1 MMIVRER
8 PNSLRLLLAWQG
20 SILPQILPQL
30 VCVIALSAFLL
41 LLNQQALHLL
51 PDVPIT
57 AFSLIG
63 LTLSIFLG
71 FRNNACYER
80 WWEARKLWGNL
91 IAQVRHLDRD
101 SQLLPDAQRQ
111 LLMHYI
117 LAFSRVLHARLR
129 QRPLT
134 TILPELSKSLNPAEL
149 QALEQ
154 QPNPAHYVLNQAHQV
169 LLVNLKQA
177 EVSDICYAQLN
188 SHLIELANV
197 QAGCERIL
205 STPLPFAYSLLL
217 HRTAYLFCLLLPFAL
232 VHSLGYFSPLV
243 VGLLAYSFFGL
254 DALGNELEEPFGTQS
269 NDLPLDAL
277 LRTIEID
284 ILTGLNAAD
293 IPAPLQPQRHVLT

>member
-1 MMIVRER
+1 MIVRER

-41 LLNQQALHLL
+41 LLNQQTLHVL

-101 SQLLPDAQRQ
+101 SQLLPEAQRQ
-111 LLMHYI
+111 LLMQYI

-129 QRPLT
+129 QTSLAS
-134 TILPELSKSLNPAEL
+134 ILPELSKSLNPSEL
-149 QALEQ
+149 HRIEQ
-154 QPNPAHYVLNQAHQV
+154 HANPAHYVLNRAHQV
-169 LLVNLKQA
+169 LWTSLKQA
-177 EVSDICYAQLN
+177 ELSDICYAQLN
-188 SHLIELANV
+188 THLIELANV

-232 VHSLGYFSPLV
+232 VHSLGYFSPVV

-284 ILTGLNAAD
+284 ILSGLNAAD
-293 IPAPLQPQRHVLT
+293 IPAPLQPQKHVLT

>member
-101 SQLLPDAQRQ
+101 SQLLPDARRQ

-129 QRPLT
+129 QMPLS
-134 TILPELSKSLNPAEL
+134 TILPQLSKSLNPAEL

-169 LLVNLKQA
+169 LLVSLKQA